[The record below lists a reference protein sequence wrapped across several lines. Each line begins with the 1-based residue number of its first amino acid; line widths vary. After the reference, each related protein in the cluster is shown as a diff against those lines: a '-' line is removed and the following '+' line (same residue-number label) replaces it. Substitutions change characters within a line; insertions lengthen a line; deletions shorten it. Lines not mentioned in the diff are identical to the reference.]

1 MPDRLTEITKKERKK
16 TLLIEAAWEVC
27 NQVGG
32 IYTVIRSKVPAMQ
45 ELWGKNYCV
54 LGPYV
59 HEKVTAEFEEIHD
72 DKSPFAIAVNKLNSR
87 GLKAHYGRWLI
98 PGRPQVVL
106 LDPESIRVNR
116 AKLRQDIYETQG
128 ILVEPENEL
137 HNQVIAFG
145 TMIREFFR
153 EILDFQLGRK
163 NLIGHFHEW
172 MSASS
177 IGDMTGPWWT
187 FRKVFTTHA
196 TLLGR
201 YLAMN
206 DGAFYEH
213 LDSYDWQTN
222 ARHFGILCPVSIE
235 RSAAKNCD
243 VFTTVS
249 GVTAKECTALLG
261 RTPDVI
267 LPNGL
272 NIQRFTAFHEFQLKH
287 LDNKEKIN
295 EFVMGHFFRSYSFDL
310 EKTLYF
316 FTSGRFEYRNKGF
329 DITLEALYRLNE
341 IIKQESLDVTVV
353 CFFITKQP
361 FTSINPQVLQSRAV
375 MNEIRET
382 CDDIVKGVGQR
393 IFQAAAS
400 EDKFGLPNLNSLVD
414 DYLSLRLR
422 RTVSAW
428 KSEELPTV
436 ITHNLIDDGPDPILN
451 FIRKKQFYNK
461 KEDPVKVVYHP
472 DFITPMNPL
481 FKMEYGQFVRGC
493 HLGIFPSYY
502 EPWGYTPLECIA
514 SGIPT
519 VTSDYSGFGEY
530 VQTHIKDPER
540 KGIFVIPRSEMTEQE
555 IIKNLTDVLYEMVV
569 KNRRERINLRN
580 STETHSVRFDWGQLV
595 AHYNQAYK
603 LALNS
608 SPLL

>member
-1 MPDRLTEITKKERKK
+1 MPDRLSEITKKERKK
-16 TLLIEAAWEVC
+16 TLLVESAWEVC

-32 IYTVIRSKVPAMQ
+32 IYTVIRSKIPAML
-45 ELWGKNYCV
+45 EGWGKNYCA

-59 HEKVTAEFEEIHD
+59 HEKVNAEFEEVWD
-72 DKSPFAIAVNKLNSR
+72 DKSPFAEAVRRLNAR

-98 PGRPQVVL
+98 AGRPQVVL
-106 LDPESIRVNR
+106 LDPEDLR
-116 AKLRQDIYETQG
+116 ADRGRLRQEILKTQG
-128 ILVEPENEL
+128 IKVDPEEEL
-137 HNQVIAFG
+137 HNQVVAFG
-145 TMIREFFR
+145 ALIREFFK
-153 EILDFQLGRK
+153 ELLEVKDQNK
-163 NLIGHFHEW
+163 QMIGHFHEW
-172 MSASS
+172 MAASS
-177 IGDMTGPWWT
+177 IGDMTGPWWS
-187 FRKVFTTHA
+187 FKKIFTTHA

-206 DGAFYEH
+206 DDNFYDH
-213 LDSYDWQTN
+213 LDNYNWKDSSK
-222 ARHFGILCPVSIE
+222 HFGILCPVSIE

-272 NIQRFTAFHEFQLKH
+272 NIQRFTALHEFQVKH
-287 LDNKEKIN
+287 LENKEKIN
-295 EFVMGHFFRSYSFDL
+295 DFVMGHFFKSYSFDL
-310 EKTLYF
+310 DKTLYF

-329 DITLEALYRLNE
+329 DITLEALYQLNARMKE
-341 IIKQESLDVTVV
+341 EGLDTTVV

-361 FTSINPQVLQSRAV
+361 YTSINPQVLQSRAV
-375 MNEIRET
+375 MGEIRET
-382 CDDIVKGVGQR
+382 CDDIVRGVGQR
-393 IFQAAAS
+393 IFEAAAS
-400 EDKFGLPNLNSLVD
+400 EDQFGLPNLNNLVD

-428 KSEELPTV
+428 KSEELPSV
-436 ITHNLIDDGPDPILN
+436 ITHNLVDDGPDPILN
-451 FIRKKQFYNK
+451 FIREKEFYNK

-493 HLGIFPSYY
+493 HMGVFPSYY

-519 VTSDYSGFGEY
+519 VTTDYSGFGEY
-530 VQTHIKDPER
+530 VQSHVKDPEK
-540 KGIFVIPRSEMTEQE
+540 KGIWVIPRSEMEE
-555 IIKNLTDVLYEMVV
+555 EEAVESLTNVLYEMVI
-569 KNRRERINLRN
+569 KDRRARVSLRN
-580 STETHSVRFDWGQLV
+580 STESHSVRFDWNQLV
-595 AHYNQAYK
+595 KHYNQAYR
-603 LALNS
+603 LAINPS
-608 SPLL
+608 R